1 MSLINDALS
10 KVERDRAAQRLAAYP
25 GAPTGRGAKRR
36 PSAKSGASRLVL
48 LNVAVLAAL
57 SVVAVAVFLRNPS
70 PHNAESAAPDF
81 AVTTPLEPE
90 PIAAAAAPADAP
102 TTASSDAPRAVAG
115 DSPFA
120 APVTDADL
128 TEPPPAS
135 DYELAGMTA
144 VGDNTLISV
153 MRRSDQRSVW
163 VPVGKSV
170 GEITAVSYNAL
181 SDEAVIRVR
190 GQLLTVGMRSGP
202 IESSEPAEPAPDPA
216 AQTAE

>member
-25 GAPTGRGAKRR
+25 GAPTGRGAKHR
-36 PSAKSGASRLVL
+36 SSGKSGASRLVL
-48 LNVAVLAAL
+48 LNVAVLAVL
-57 SVVAVAVFLRNPS
+57 SVIAVAVFLRNPS
-70 PHNAESAAPDF
+70 PRDADPATLDLASTSPTDSA
-81 AVTTPLEPE
+81 
-90 PIAAAAAPADAP
+90 PIAAAPVDEP
-102 TTASSDAPRAVAG
+102 IVASSDLAAPRAVAT

-120 APVTDADL
+120 APTGDAASPA
-128 TEPPPAS
+128 PPPAS
-135 DYELAGMTA
+135 DYELAGMSA

-163 VPVGKSV
+163 IPVGKSV
-170 GEITAVSYNAL
+170 GEITAVSYNEL

-202 IESSEPAEPAPDPA
+202 IESLAPAEPSPDPA
-216 AQTAE
+216 AQVAE